1 MFNIFLKPSCPILV
15 MISRE
20 LSVLMVGRVLQII
33 IALTSIKIA
42 TKLLQADE
50 LGNFY
55 LLVSITG
62 FFSLFMVNPVGQY
75 INRKTHEWHKQKKL
89 INVFYLYN
97 YYLIFLV
104 LFSIVIVYF
113 LNYFNIGGN
122 INLSLFLIIVPVYL
136 YFHSWN
142 QTIIPMI
149 NMLEGRVAFVLFTVA
164 SQLLFLVISY
174 LLITLVAE
182 KGALWFLGQAIAFG
196 IVGVISLVY
205 FIKKFHI
212 GFDIKS
218 AHRYVNNK
226 NVRNILN
233 FSAPLSVSVLFFW
246 FQSQSYS
253 IIIEKNIGSEFLG
266 YFGVGMAIALSI
278 SSAFEAIV
286 MQYLYPKMYQSMSN
300 NDKFPQLISN
310 ISNLILP
317 IYFYLAIFVT
327 IFAINIVT
335 ILVDEKYY
343 SSYVFVM
350 FGIWISFFR
359 MSSNIISN
367 IAHSKMKTKKLILP
381 NIVGAIIAVT
391 GVIIATDSEN
401 YNFYIP
407 LALLLASMMSFFV
420 NFRTMRGLL
429 YINLKA
435 KNFLIVSLFSL
446 PLLIGLFFSEY
457 SSNVLSSIFIVCIF
471 GLYFCYSLYS
481 FFKMNHKE
489 IECNE

>member
-1 MFNIFLKPSCPILV
+1 
-15 MISRE
+15 MINRE
-20 LSVLMVGRVLQII
+20 LSVLIVGRVLQII
-33 IALTSIKIA
+33 IALMAIKIA
-42 TKLLQADE
+42 TKFLQADE

-62 FFSLFMVNPVGQY
+62 FFSLFMVNPIGQY
-75 INRKTHEWHKQKKL
+75 INRRTHDWHKQKKL
-89 INVFYLYN
+89 LNVFYLYN
-97 YYLIFLV
+97 YYLIFLT
-104 LFSIVIVYF
+104 LFSIIIVY
-113 LNYFNIGGN
+113 LLHYYNIGDN
-122 INLSLFLIIVPVYL
+122 INFSLFLIIVPIYI

-149 NMLEGRVAFVLFTVA
+149 NILEGRVAFVLFTIA
-164 SQLLFLVISY
+164 SQLLFLIISY
-174 LLITLVAE
+174 LLITLLDE

-196 IVGVISLVY
+196 IVGLISLVY

-212 GFDIKS
+212 GFDVKA

-226 NVRNILN
+226 NVRNMLN
-233 FSAPLSVSVLFFW
+233 FSAPLSISVLFFW
-246 FQSQSYS
+246 LQSQSYG

-266 YFGVGMAIALSI
+266 YFGVGMAIAFAI

-286 MQYLYPKMYQSMSN
+286 MQYLYPKMYQSMSDN
-300 NDKFPQLISN
+300 NKFSRMISN

-343 SSYVFVM
+343 SSYIFVI
-350 FGIWISFFR
+350 FGIWVAFFR

-391 GVIIATDSEN
+391 GVTIATNFEN
-401 YNFYIP
+401 YDFFIP
-407 LALLLASMMSFFV
+407 LSLLLASMISFFV
-420 NFRTMRGLL
+420 NFRIMSNILH
-429 YINLKA
+429 INLKV
-435 KNFLIVSLFSL
+435 KNFLMISLFSL
-446 PLLIGLFFSEY
+446 PLLISLFFSEY
-457 SSNVLSSIFIVCIF
+457 LNDVLFSTFIVGMF
-471 GLYFCYSLYS
+471 GLYFCYSLYN
-481 FFKMNHKE
+481 FFIINQKE
-489 IECNE
+489 SSM